1 MIRRKEADNAMEA
14 PAIIGIVIL
23 AVIALLVAISAGDIA
38 RYMKIRNM

>member
-1 MIRRKEADNAMEA
+1 MEA

-23 AVIALLVAISAGDIA
+23 VILGLLVAISAGDIA